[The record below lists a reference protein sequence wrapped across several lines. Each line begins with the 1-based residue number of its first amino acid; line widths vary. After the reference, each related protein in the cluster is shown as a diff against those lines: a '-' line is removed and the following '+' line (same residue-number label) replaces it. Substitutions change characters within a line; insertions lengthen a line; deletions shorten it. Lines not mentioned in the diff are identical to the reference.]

1 MTLSHIGP
9 QSSLR
14 KRNDMRTL
22 HIFTGILFIGFFC
35 SCLAL
40 AAESPDELYGHGR
53 FEEAEKAYS
62 RSDMDNPKDIRYRY
76 NRGCAAYQN
85 SDFKGAMAAF
95 SSVLRRSDN
104 EEIQFRAAY
113 NLGNTAFKEGN
124 FESAVEQYK
133 EALLSNPESEDAK
146 YNLELTLRELE
157 KLKKKKTG
165 KQKKEGQKEA
175 GQSKDT
181 EDTSGSGDK
190 GKNSEQKQAQ
200 GRDQKNSKDQKQS
213 GKQEDDKE
221 KDHERPD
228 QGRKAEQD
236 TSRDLSGQ
244 LEPLQAMPEQ
254 EEEHTPEQLG
264 AILDRKKAEALLD
277 NLKEDRSRFLRFQI
291 PEDKKHGVLSG
302 KDW

>member
-1 MTLSHIGP
+1 
-9 QSSLR
+9 
-14 KRNDMRTL
+14 MRTL
-22 HIFTGILFIGFFC
+22 QIFTGILFFGFFYP
-35 SCLAL
+35 CLAL
-40 AAESPDELYGHGR
+40 AAENPDELYGQGR

-104 EEIQFRAAY
+104 EEIQFKAAY
-113 NLGNTAFKEGN
+113 NLGNAAFKEGN

-146 YNLELTLRELE
+146 YNLELALRELE
-157 KLKKKKTG
+157 KLKKQKTE
-165 KQKKEGQKEA
+165 KQKKEGQKET

-181 EDTSGSGDK
+181 GDTSSSGDK
-190 GKNSEQKQAQ
+190 GGDSEQKQAQ
-200 GRDQKNSKDQKQS
+200 GQDQKNSKDQKQS

-221 KDHERPD
+221 KSHERPD
-228 QGRKAEQD
+228 EGQKAEKD
-236 TSRDLSGQ
+236 TSRDLSGE
-244 LEPLQAMPEQ
+244 LRPLQAMPEQ
-254 EEEHTPEQLG
+254 DEDQTPDQPG

-291 PEDKKHGVLSG
+291 PEDKKRGVKSG

>member
-1 MTLSHIGP
+1 
-9 QSSLR
+9 
-14 KRNDMRTL
+14 MRTL
-22 HIFTGILFIGFFC
+22 QIFTGILFLGFFYA
-35 SCLAL
+35 CLAL
-40 AAESPDELYGHGR
+40 AAENPDELYGQGR

-95 SSVLRRSDN
+95 SSVLRRSDD
-104 EEIQFRAAY
+104 EEIQFKADY
-113 NLGNTAFKEGN
+113 NLGNAAFKEGN

-146 YNLELTLRELE
+146 YNLELALRELG
-157 KLKKKKTG
+157 KLKKKKTE
-165 KQKKEGQKEA
+165 KQKKEGQKET

-181 EDTSGSGDK
+181 GDNSSSGDK
-190 GKNSEQKQAQ
+190 GEDSEQKQAQ
-200 GRDQKNSKDQKQS
+200 GQDQKNSKDQKQS
-213 GKQEDDKE
+213 GKQEDDK
-221 KDHERPD
+221 KKSHERPD
-228 QGRKAEQD
+228 EGQKAEKD
-236 TSRDLSGQ
+236 TSRDLSGE
-244 LEPLQAMPEQ
+244 LRPLQAMAEQ
-254 EEEHTPEQLG
+254 GEDQTPDQPG

-291 PEDKKHGVLSG
+291 PEDKRRGVKSG

>member
-1 MTLSHIGP
+1 
-9 QSSLR
+9 
-14 KRNDMRTL
+14 MRTL
-22 HIFTGILFIGFFC
+22 QIFTGILFLGLFY

-40 AAESPDELYGHGR
+40 AAENPDELYGQGR

-104 EEIQFRAAY
+104 EEIQFKADY
-113 NLGNTAFKEGN
+113 NLGNAAFKEGN

-146 YNLELTLRELE
+146 YNLELALRELE
-157 KLKKKKTG
+157 KLKKQKSE
-165 KQKKEGQKEA
+165 KQKKEGQKET

-181 EDTSGSGDK
+181 GDTSSSGDK
-190 GKNSEQKQAQ
+190 GEDSEQKQAQ
-200 GRDQKNSKDQKQS
+200 EQDQKNGKDQKQS
-213 GKQEDDKE
+213 GKQKDDKE
-221 KDHERPD
+221 KSHERPD
-228 QGRKAEQD
+228 EGQKAEQD
-236 TSRDLSGQ
+236 TPRDLSGE
-244 LEPLQAMPEQ
+244 LRPLQAMAEQ
-254 EEEHTPEQLG
+254 DEDQTADQPG

-291 PEDKKHGVLSG
+291 PEDKKHGVRSG

>member
-1 MTLSHIGP
+1 
-9 QSSLR
+9 
-14 KRNDMRTL
+14 MRTL
-22 HIFTGILFIGFFC
+22 QIFTGILFFAFLY

-40 AAESPDELYGHGR
+40 AAENPEELYGQGR

-104 EEIQFRAAY
+104 EEIQFKAAY
-113 NLGNTAFKEGN
+113 NIGNTAFKEGN

-146 YNLELTLRELE
+146 YNLELALRELE
-157 KLKKKKTG
+157 KLKKKKTE
-165 KQKKEGQKEA
+165 KQKKEGQKET

-181 EDTSGSGDK
+181 GDTSSSGDK
-190 GKNSEQKQAQ
+190 GKDSEQKQAQ
-200 GRDQKNSKDQKQS
+200 GQDQKNSKDQKQS

-221 KDHERPD
+221 KSHERPD
-228 QGRKAEQD
+228 EGQKAEQD

-244 LEPLQAMPEQ
+244 LRPLQAMAEQ
-254 EEEHTPEQLG
+254 DEDQTPDQPG

-277 NLKEDRSRFLRFQI
+277 NLKEDRSGFLRFQS
-291 PEDKKHGVLSG
+291 PEDKKRGVKSG

>member
-1 MTLSHIGP
+1 
-9 QSSLR
+9 
-14 KRNDMRTL
+14 MRTL
-22 HIFTGILFIGFFC
+22 QLLTGILFFGFFY

-40 AAESPDELYGHGR
+40 AAENLDELYGQGR

-95 SSVLRRSDN
+95 SSVLRRTDN
-104 EEIQFRAAY
+104 EEIQFKAAY
-113 NLGNTAFKEGN
+113 NLGNAAFKEGN
-124 FESAVEQYK
+124 FDSAVEQYK

-146 YNLELTLRELE
+146 YNLELALRELE
-157 KLKKKKTG
+157 KLKKKKSE
-165 KQKKEGQKEA
+165 KQKKEGQKET

-181 EDTSGSGDK
+181 GDTSGSGDK
-190 GKNSEQKQAQ
+190 GEDPEQKQAQ
-200 GRDQKNSKDQKQS
+200 EQDQKNSKDQKQS

-221 KDHERPD
+221 KSHERPD
-228 QGRKAEQD
+228 EGQKAEQD
-236 TSRDLSGQ
+236 TPRDLSGD
-244 LEPLQAMPEQ
+244 LRPLQAMAEQ
-254 EEEHTPEQLG
+254 DEDQTPDQPG
-264 AILDRKKAEALLD
+264 AVLDRKKAEALLD

-291 PEDKKHGVLSG
+291 PEDKKRGVKSG

>member
-1 MTLSHIGP
+1 
-9 QSSLR
+9 
-14 KRNDMRTL
+14 MRTL
-22 HIFTGILFIGFFC
+22 QIFTGILFFGFFY
-35 SCLAL
+35 SCFAL
-40 AAESPDELYGHGR
+40 AAENPDELYGQGR

-104 EEIQFRAAY
+104 EEIQFKADY
-113 NLGNTAFKEGN
+113 NLGNAAFKEGN

-146 YNLELTLRELE
+146 YNLELALRELE
-157 KLKKKKTG
+157 KLKKKKSE
-165 KQKKEGQKEA
+165 KQKKEGQKET

-181 EDTSGSGDK
+181 GDTSGSGDK
-190 GKNSEQKQAQ
+190 GEDSEQKQAQ
-200 GRDQKNSKDQKQS
+200 GQDQKNSKDQEQS
-213 GKQEDDKE
+213 EKQEDDKE
-221 KDHERPD
+221 KTHKRPD
-228 QGRKAEQD
+228 EGQKAEQD
-236 TSRDLSGQ
+236 TSRDLSGE
-244 LEPLQAMPEQ
+244 LRPLQAMAERGEDQ
-254 EEEHTPEQLG
+254 TPDQPG

-291 PEDKKHGVLSG
+291 PEDKRRGVKSG

>member
-1 MTLSHIGP
+1 
-9 QSSLR
+9 
-14 KRNDMRTL
+14 MRTL
-22 HIFTGILFIGFFC
+22 QILTGILFFGLFYT
-35 SCLAL
+35 CLAQ
-40 AAESPDELYGHGR
+40 AAESPDKLYGQGR
-53 FEEAEKAYS
+53 FGEAEKEYA

-85 SDFKGAMAAF
+85 SDFKGATAAF

-104 EEIQFRAAY
+104 EDIQFKAAY
-113 NLGNTAFKEGN
+113 NLGNAAFKGGN

-146 YNLELTLRELE
+146 YNLELALRELE
-157 KLKKKKTG
+157 KLKKKKTE
-165 KQKKEGQKEA
+165 KQKKEGQKET

-181 EDTSGSGDK
+181 GDTSSSGDK
-190 GKNSEQKQAQ
+190 GEDSEQKQAQ
-200 GRDQKNSKDQKQS
+200 GQDQKNGKTKKQS

-221 KDHERPD
+221 KSHERPD
-228 QGRKAEQD
+228 EGQKAEQD

-244 LEPLQAMPEQ
+244 LEPLQVMPEQ
-254 EEEHTPEQLG
+254 DKGQTPDQPG
-264 AILDRKKAEALLD
+264 AVLDRKKAEALLE

-291 PEDKKHGVLSG
+291 PEDKKHGVRSG

>member
-1 MTLSHIGP
+1 
-9 QSSLR
+9 
-14 KRNDMRTL
+14 MRTL
-22 HIFTGILFIGFFC
+22 QILTVILFFGLFC
-35 SCLAL
+35 TCLAL
-40 AAESPDELYGHGR
+40 AEESPDELYGQGR

-95 SSVLRRSDN
+95 SSVLRRSTN
-104 EEIQFRAAY
+104 EEIEFKAAY
-113 NLGNTAFKEGN
+113 NLGNVAFKEGN

-146 YNLELTLRELE
+146 FNLELALRELE
-157 KLKKKKTG
+157 KLKKKKTE
-165 KQKKEGQKEA
+165 KQKKEGQKET

-181 EDTSGSGDK
+181 GDK
-190 GKNSEQKQAQ
+190 GKNSEQKQDQ
-200 GRDQKNSKDQKQS
+200 GQDQKNSKDQKQS
-213 GKQEDDKE
+213 GKQEDGKE
-221 KDHERPD
+221 KSHERPD
-228 QGRKAEQD
+228 DGQKAEQD

-244 LEPLQAMPEQ
+244 LKPLQAMPEQ
-254 EEEHTPEQLG
+254 DENQTPDQPG
-264 AILDRKKAEALLD
+264 AVLDRKKAEALLD

-291 PEDKKHGVLSG
+291 PEDKKHGVRSG

>member
-1 MTLSHIGP
+1 
-9 QSSLR
+9 
-14 KRNDMRTL
+14 MRTL
-22 HIFTGILFIGFFC
+22 QIFTAILFFGFIH

-40 AAESPDELYGHGR
+40 AAENPDELYGQGR

-104 EEIQFRAAY
+104 EEIQFKAAY
-113 NLGNTAFKEGN
+113 NLGNAAFKEGN

-146 YNLELTLRELE
+146 YNLELALRELE
-157 KLKKKKTG
+157 KLKKKKTE
-165 KQKKEGQKEA
+165 KQKKEGQKET

-181 EDTSGSGDK
+181 GDNSSSGDK
-190 GKNSEQKQAQ
+190 GEDSEQKQAQ
-200 GRDQKNSKDQKQS
+200 GQDQKNSKDQKQS
-213 GKQEDDKE
+213 EKQEDDKE
-221 KDHERPD
+221 KTHERTD
-228 QGRKAEQD
+228 EGQKAEQD
-236 TSRDLSGQ
+236 TSRDLSGE
-244 LEPLQAMPEQ
+244 LRPLQAMAEQ
-254 EEEHTPEQLG
+254 GEDQTPDQPG
-264 AILDRKKAEALLD
+264 AVLDRKKAEALLD

-291 PEDKKHGVLSG
+291 PEDKKRGVKSG

>member
-1 MTLSHIGP
+1 
-9 QSSLR
+9 
-14 KRNDMRTL
+14 MRTL
-22 HIFTGILFIGFFC
+22 QLLTGILFFGFFY

-40 AAESPDELYGHGR
+40 AAENLDELYGQGR

-104 EEIQFRAAY
+104 EEIQFKAAY

-124 FESAVEQYK
+124 FDSAVEQYK

-146 YNLELTLRELE
+146 YNLELALRELE
-157 KLKKKKTG
+157 KLKKKKSE
-165 KQKKEGQKEA
+165 KQKKEGQKET

-181 EDTSGSGDK
+181 GDTSGSGDK
-190 GKNSEQKQAQ
+190 GEDPEQKQAKGQ
-200 GRDQKNSKDQKQS
+200 DQKNSKDQKQS
-213 GKQEDDKE
+213 EKQEDDK
-221 KDHERPD
+221 KKSHERPD
-228 QGRKAEQD
+228 EGQKAEQD
-236 TSRDLSGQ
+236 TARDLSGD
-244 LEPLQAMPEQ
+244 LRPLQAMAEQ
-254 EEEHTPEQLG
+254 DEDQTPDQPG

-291 PEDKKHGVLSG
+291 PEDKKRGVKSG

>member
-1 MTLSHIGP
+1 
-9 QSSLR
+9 
-14 KRNDMRTL
+14 MRTL
-22 HIFTGILFIGFFC
+22 QIFTGIMLFGLLN
-35 SCLAL
+35 SYLVL
-40 AAESPDELYGHGR
+40 AAENPDELYGQGR
-53 FEEAEKAYS
+53 FEEAEKVYS

-104 EEIQFRAAY
+104 EEIQFKAAY
-113 NLGNTAFKEGN
+113 NLGNAAFKEGN

-146 YNLELTLRELE
+146 YNLELALRELE
-157 KLKKKKTG
+157 KLKKKKTE
-165 KQKKEGQKEA
+165 KQKKEGQKKT

-181 EDTSGSGDK
+181 GDSSSSGDK
-190 GKNSEQKQAQ
+190 GENSEKKQDQ
-200 GRDQKNSKDQKQS
+200 GQDQKKSKHQKQS
-213 GKQEDDKE
+213 GKQENDKE
-221 KDHERPD
+221 KSHERPGEG
-228 QGRKAEQD
+228 QKAEQD

-244 LEPLQAMPEQ
+244 LRPLQAMPEQ
-254 EEEHTPEQLG
+254 DKNQTPDQPG

-291 PEDKKHGVLSG
+291 PEDKKRGVKSG

>member
-1 MTLSHIGP
+1 
-9 QSSLR
+9 
-14 KRNDMRTL
+14 MRTL
-22 HIFTGILFIGFFC
+22 QILTGILFFGFFYP
-35 SCLAL
+35 CLAL
-40 AAESPDELYGHGR
+40 AAESPDELYGQGR

-104 EEIQFRAAY
+104 EEIQFKAAY

-124 FESAVEQYK
+124 FDSAVEQYK

-146 YNLELTLRELE
+146 YNLELALRELE
-157 KLKKKKTG
+157 KLKKKKTE
-165 KQKKEGQKEA
+165 KQKKKGQKET

-181 EDTSGSGDK
+181 GDNSSSGDK
-190 GKNSEQKQAQ
+190 GEDPEQKQAKGQ
-200 GRDQKNSKDQKQS
+200 DQKNSKDQKQS
-213 GKQEDDKE
+213 EKQEDDKE
-221 KDHERPD
+221 KSHERPD
-228 QGRKAEQD
+228 EGQKAEQD
-236 TSRDLSGQ
+236 TARDLSGD
-244 LEPLQAMPEQ
+244 LRPLQAMAEQ
-254 EEEHTPEQLG
+254 DEDQTPDQPG
-264 AILDRKKAEALLD
+264 AVLDRKKAEALLD

-291 PEDKKHGVLSG
+291 PEDKKRGVKSG

>member
-1 MTLSHIGP
+1 
-9 QSSLR
+9 
-14 KRNDMRTL
+14 MRTL

>member
-1 MTLSHIGP
+1 MRK
-9 QSSLR
+9 QS
-14 KRNDMRTL
+14 DMRTL
-22 HIFTGILFIGFFC
+22 QILTAILFFGFIH

-40 AAESPDELYGHGR
+40 AAENSDELYEKGR

-104 EEIQFRAAY
+104 EDIQFKAAY
-113 NLGNTAFKEGN
+113 NLGNAAFKEGN

-146 YNLELTLRELE
+146 FNLELALRELE
-157 KLKKKKTG
+157 KLKKKKTE
-165 KQKKEGQKEA
+165 KEKKEGQKET

-181 EDTSGSGDK
+181 GDTSSSGDK
-190 GKNSEQKQAQ
+190 GEDSEQKQAQ
-200 GRDQKNSKDQKQS
+200 GQDQKSSKDQKQS

-221 KDHERPD
+221 KSHEKPD
-228 QGRKAEQD
+228 EGQRAEQD

-244 LEPLQAMPEQ
+244 LRPLQAMPEQ
-254 EEEHTPEQLG
+254 DEDQTPGQPG

-277 NLKEDRSRFLRFQI
+277 NLKEDRSRFLQFQI
-291 PEDKKHGVLSG
+291 PEDKKHGVRSG

>member
-1 MTLSHIGP
+1 
-9 QSSLR
+9 
-14 KRNDMRTL
+14 MRTL
-22 HIFTGILFIGFFC
+22 QIFTGILFFAFLY

-40 AAESPDELYGHGR
+40 AAENPDELYGQGR

-85 SDFKGAMAAF
+85 SDFKGATAAF

-104 EEIQFRAAY
+104 EDIQFKAAY
-113 NLGNTAFKEGN
+113 NLGNAVFKEGN

-146 YNLELTLRELE
+146 YNLELALRELE
-157 KLKKKKTG
+157 KLKKKKTE
-165 KQKKEGQKEA
+165 KQKKEGQKET

-181 EDTSGSGDK
+181 GDTSSSGDK
-190 GKNSEQKQAQ
+190 GKDSEQKQAQ
-200 GRDQKNSKDQKQS
+200 GQDQKNSKDQKQS

-221 KDHERPD
+221 KSHERPD
-228 QGRKAEQD
+228 EGQKAEQD

-244 LEPLQAMPEQ
+244 LRPLQAMPEQ
-254 EEEHTPEQLG
+254 HEEQTPDQPG

-291 PEDKKHGVLSG
+291 PEDKKRGVKSG

>member
-1 MTLSHIGP
+1 
-9 QSSLR
+9 
-14 KRNDMRTL
+14 MRTL
-22 HIFTGILFIGFFC
+22 QILTGILFFGFFY
-35 SCLAL
+35 SWLAL
-40 AAESPDELYGHGR
+40 AAENPDELYEQGR

-104 EEIQFRAAY
+104 EEIQFKADY
-113 NLGNTAFKEGN
+113 NLGNAAFKEGN

-146 YNLELTLRELE
+146 YNLELALRELE
-157 KLKKKKTG
+157 KLKKKKTE
-165 KQKKEGQKEA
+165 KQEKEGQKKT

-181 EDTSGSGDK
+181 GDTSSSGDK
-190 GKNSEQKQAQ
+190 GEDSEQKQAQ
-200 GRDQKNSKDQKQS
+200 GQDQKNSKDQKQS

-221 KDHERPD
+221 KNHERPD
-228 QGRKAEQD
+228 EGQKAEQD
-236 TSRDLSGQ
+236 TSRDLSGE
-244 LEPLQAMPEQ
+244 LRPLQAMPEQ
-254 EEEHTPEQLG
+254 EEDQTSDQPG

-291 PEDKKHGVLSG
+291 PEDKKHGVRSG